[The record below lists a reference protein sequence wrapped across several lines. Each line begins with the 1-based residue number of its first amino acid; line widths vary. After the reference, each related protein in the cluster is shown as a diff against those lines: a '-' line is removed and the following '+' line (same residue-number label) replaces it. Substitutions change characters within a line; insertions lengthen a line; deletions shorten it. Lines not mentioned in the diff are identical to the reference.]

1 MVKEVSSNKKA
12 YHDYEITDRYEAGI
26 VLTGAEIKAIRAG
39 KVNLTG
45 SHARILH
52 GAISHS
58 PFAVSQNQKVKGQW
72 LKANSQKLIAKS
84 QPELFLIN
92 MHIGIKEGDPTKTR
106 KLLMHRSEIDKLIG
120 KTQIKGLTLIPT
132 RLYLKK
138 GRAKIELGLGRGKK
152 LHDKRE
158 TIKKRDL
165 ERSRKFE

>member
-1 MVKEVSSNKKA
+1 MKEIAASRKA
-12 YHDYEITDRYEAGI
+12 YHDYEISDRFEAGI
-26 VLTGAEIKAIRAG
+26 VLNGMEIKAIRAG

-45 SHARILH
+45 AHAKILTIKQ
-52 GAISHS
+52 G
-58 PFAVSQNQKVKGQW
+58 NKVTIIK
-72 LKANSQKLIAKS
+72 
-84 QPELFLIN
+84 PELYILN
-92 MHIGIKEGDPTKTR
+92 LHIGVKTGDHTRTR

-132 RLYLKK
+132 RLYLKN

-165 ERSRKFE
+165 DRARKKGEE